1 MSRSGA
7 VGVCTRFR
15 AVIQVCEGGGGPTSP
30 PLTTGRGM
38 SGRANAS
45 PAATKTTDGMSAKRL
60 AL

>member
-15 AVIQVCEGGGGPTSP
+15 AVIQVCEGPTSP

-45 PAATKTTDGMSAKRL
+45 PAATKTTNGMSAKRL